1 MICDYERQI
10 PESEAADAED
20 ESEDGD
26 GNDEL
31 IEVDVDASEV
41 EQLVRVQ
48 ILAHSLQWAKKTAA
62 STACG

>member
-1 MICDYERQI
+1 MRRMSQ
-10 PESEAADAED
+10 S
-20 ESEDGD
+20 SEDDD